1 MRTSRVTRAGVLDYY
16 LSLEKLGLSEDP
28 LAQLYEKVQTMTL
41 DDVVEYQQ
49 THVKDRKYIT
59 CILGREADLDM
70 KSLEKW
76 GKIIRLTQEDI
87 FGY

>member
-1 MRTSRVTRAGVLDYY
+1 MTRDGVLNYY
-16 LSLEKLGLSEDP
+16 LTLEKLGLSEDP
-28 LAQLYEKVQTMTL
+28 LSQLFEEVQTMTL
-41 DDVVEYQQ
+41 NDVVTYQQ
-49 THVKDRKYIT
+49 ANIKDRKYIT

-70 KSLEKW
+70 QSLENW

>member
-1 MRTSRVTRAGVLDYY
+1 
-16 LSLEKLGLSEDP
+16 
-28 LAQLYEKVQTMTL
+28 MTL
-41 DDVVEYQQ
+41 DDVVAYQQ
-49 THVKDRKYIT
+49 NNVKNRKYIT
-59 CILGREADLDM
+59 CILGRESDLDM

>member
-1 MRTSRVTRAGVLDYY
+1 MTRAGVLDYY

>member
-1 MRTSRVTRAGVLDYY
+1 
-16 LSLEKLGLSEDP
+16 
-28 LAQLYEKVQTMTL
+28 MTL
-41 DDVVEYQQ
+41 DDVVAYQQ
-49 THVKDRKYIT
+49 TNVKDRKYIT

-70 KSLEKW
+70 QSLQNW